1 MKKVI
6 KKKGKKWPKA
16 KRVRKKWK
24 KKLWSREKGSRRRE
38 DGAAPAKRASAW
50 KCTASVFEVENSAQ
64 TVGVWAAKTP
74 KVSSWFETKRW
85 RKQESASLRPSI
97 LPSSTRD
104 SVALRANASRATA
117 SVSWRDTPA
126 ASTVGAYLAETGLI
140 LRLAKAQT
148 APQSQMSFDLYIIA
162 LIIGSYSFPAN
173 SLM

>member
-1 MKKVI
+1 MIKKSG
-6 KKKGKKWPKA
+6 KKLFNSNKAHKKGKKKISKKWEEKRRKKGRAALA
-16 KRVRKKWK
+16 KRV
-24 KKLWSREKGSRRRE
+24 
-38 DGAAPAKRASAW
+38 PAWR
-50 KCTASVFEVENSAQ
+50 CTASVFEVENSAQ
-64 TVGVWAAKTP
+64 TVGAWAAKTP

-104 SVALRANASRATA
+104 AVALRANASRATA